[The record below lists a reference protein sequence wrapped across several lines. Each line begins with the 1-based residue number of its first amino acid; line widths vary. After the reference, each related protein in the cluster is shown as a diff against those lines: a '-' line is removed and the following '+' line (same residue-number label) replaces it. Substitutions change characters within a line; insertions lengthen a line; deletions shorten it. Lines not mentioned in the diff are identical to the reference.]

1 MSDFVF
7 KLDTDVASTAG
18 NGGAPFGVLDSGIYD
33 VEVVHA
39 TLGKTDKGN
48 NKLDLAIKCAN
59 GHTTTIYQAF
69 VLDQKWISGAENFGY
84 KDWMA
89 FAVVAGLQSVTT
101 FQKPLMKEDGVTPV
115 LKNGSPV
122 VLNAVKELEGKK
134 LKLAIV
140 KSLDVFNNEVTE
152 KNEVFASFTVDG
164 LNANEKTNSLPSS
177 ALEKLSSRIADKKS
191 KKYKTFLADGGVED
205 SVEESAPA
213 TSEEL
218 GL

>member
-1 MSDFVF
+1 MDFVF
-7 KLDTDVASTAG
+7 NLDTEIASTAS
-18 NGGAPFGVLDSGIYD
+18 NGGSPFGTLDSGVYD
-33 VEVVHA
+33 VEIVTA

-69 VLDQKWISGAENFGY
+69 VLDQKWASGSDNFGY

-89 FAVVAGLQSVTT
+89 FAVVAGLNSVTT
-101 FQKPLMKEDGVTPV
+101 FQKPLLKDDGTPV

-122 VLNAVKELEGKK
+122 ILNAVKELEGKK

-140 KSLDVFNNEVTE
+140 KSLDAYNNEVTE
-152 KNEVFASFTVDG
+152 KNEIFASFTPAG
-164 LNANEKTNSLPSS
+164 LNANEKTNSLPAS
-177 ALEKLSSRIADKKS
+177 ALEKLTHRLADKKS
-191 KKYKTFLADGGVED
+191 KNYKAFMADGGPVDSTESEASVSTED
-205 SVEESAPA
+205 
-213 TSEEL
+213 L

>member
-1 MSDFVF
+1 MDFVF
-7 KLDTDVASTAG
+7 NLDTEIASTANSG
-18 NGGAPFGVLDSGIYD
+18 NTFGTLDSGVYD
-33 VEVVHA
+33 VEIVTA

-69 VLDQKWISGAENFGY
+69 VLDQKWASGSDNFGY

-89 FAVVAGLQSVTT
+89 FAVVAGLTSVTT
-101 FQKPLMKEDGVTPV
+101 FQKPLLKNDTPV
-115 LKNGSPV
+115 LKNGTPV

-140 KSLDVFNNEVTE
+140 KSLDAYNNEVTE
-152 KNEVFASFTVDG
+152 KNEVFASFTPAG
-164 LNANEKTNSLPSS
+164 LNANEKTNSLPAS
-177 ALEKLSSRIADKKS
+177 ALEKLTPRLADKKS
-191 KKYKTFLADGGVED
+191 KAYKAFMADGGAIDSSEPEVSASAED
-205 SVEESAPA
+205 
-213 TSEEL
+213 L

>member
-1 MSDFVF
+1 MDFVF
-7 KLDTDVASTAG
+7 NLDTEIASTAS
-18 NGGAPFGVLDSGIYD
+18 NGGNTFGTLDSGVYD
-33 VEVVHA
+33 VEIVTA

-69 VLDQKWISGAENFGY
+69 VLDQKWVSGADNFGY

-89 FAVVAGLQSVTT
+89 FAVVAGLTSVTT
-101 FQKPLMKEDGVTPV
+101 FQKPLLKDDGTPV
-115 LKNGSPV
+115 LKNGVPV

-140 KSLDVFNNEVTE
+140 KSLDAYKNEVTE
-152 KNEVFASFTVDG
+152 RNEIFASFTPAG
-164 LNANEKTNSLPSS
+164 LNANEKTNSLPAS
-177 ALEKLSSRIADKKS
+177 ALEKLAPRLADKKS
-191 KKYKTFLADGGVED
+191 KAYKAFMADGGITDSSEPEVSASAED
-205 SVEESAPA
+205 
-213 TSEEL
+213 L

>member
-1 MSDFVF
+1 MDFVF
-7 KLDTDVASTAG
+7 NLDTEIASTAS
-18 NGGAPFGVLDSGIYD
+18 NGGNTFGTLDSGVYD
-33 VEVVHA
+33 VEIVTA

-69 VLDQKWISGAENFGY
+69 VLDQKWASGSDNFGY

-89 FAVVAGLQSVTT
+89 FAVVAGLTSVTT
-101 FQKPLMKEDGVTPV
+101 FQKPLLKDDGTPV
-115 LKNGSPV
+115 LKNGTPV

-140 KSLDVFNNEVTE
+140 KSLDAYKGEVTE
-152 KNEVFASFTVDG
+152 KNEIFASFTQAG
-164 LNANEKTNSLPSS
+164 LNANEKTNSLPAS
-177 ALEKLSSRIADKKS
+177 ALEKLTPRLADKKS
-191 KKYKTFLADGGVED
+191 KNYKAFIADGGTTDSSEPEVSASAED
-205 SVEESAPA
+205 
-213 TSEEL
+213 L

>member
-1 MSDFVF
+1 MDFVF
-7 KLDTDVASTAG
+7 NLDTKIASTAS
-18 NGGAPFGVLDSGIYD
+18 NGGNTFGTLDSGVYD
-33 VEVVHA
+33 VEIITA

-69 VLDQKWISGAENFGY
+69 VLVQKWASGADNFGY

-89 FAVVAGLQSVTT
+89 FAVVAGLTSVTT
-101 FQKPLMKEDGVTPV
+101 FQKPLLKDDDTPV
-115 LKNGSPV
+115 LKNVVPV

-140 KSLDVFNNEVTE
+140 KSLDVYNNEVTE
-152 KNEVFASFTVDG
+152 KNEVFASFTPAG
-164 LNANEKTNSLPSS
+164 LNANEKTNSLPAS
-177 ALEKLSSRIADKKS
+177 ALEKLTPRLADKKS
-191 KKYKTFLADGGVED
+191 KNYKAFIADGGITDSSEPEVSASAED
-205 SVEESAPA
+205 
-213 TSEEL
+213 L

>member
-1 MSDFVF
+1 MDFVF
-7 KLDTDVASTAG
+7 NLDTEIASTAS
-18 NGGAPFGVLDSGIYD
+18 NGGNTFGTLDSGVYD
-33 VEVVHA
+33 VEIVTA

-69 VLDQKWISGAENFGY
+69 VLDQKWASGSDNFGY

-89 FAVVAGLQSVTT
+89 FAVVAGLTSVTT
-101 FQKPLMKEDGVTPV
+101 FQKPLLKNDTPV
-115 LKNGSPV
+115 LKNGTPV

-140 KSLDVFNNEVTE
+140 KSLDAYNNEVTE
-152 KNEVFASFTVDG
+152 KNEVFASFTPAG
-164 LNANEKTNSLPSS
+164 LNANEKTNSLPAS
-177 ALEKLSSRIADKKS
+177 ALEKLTPRLADKKS
-191 KKYKTFLADGGVED
+191 KAYKAFMADGGATDSSEPEVSASAED
-205 SVEESAPA
+205 
-213 TSEEL
+213 L